1 MTHTR
6 RDFLWSVGALGA
18 AIPIAR
24 AHDRPPPRPND
35 PPTPSAASTSTAH
48 RAIRKSLKFGMIEPG
63 SSLAEKFAVAL
74 ACGFDGVEMDC
85 PNPFDP
91 AEVVEASRSTG
102 LEIPGVVN
110 SRHWSRPFSDPDPAV
125 RAEMLDAL
133 KRSIEDCKAYGGT
146 SVLLVPAVV
155 NKHVSY
161 ADAYG
166 RSQEEIRKAIPL
178 AESLGIDILFEN
190 VWNNFLL
197 SPLEAARYVDEFNST
212 RVGWYFDVGNVVNYG
227 WPEHWI
233 RTLGPRVRKLDVK
246 EFSRQ
251 KADKEGRWAGF
262 RVEIGDEE
270 GSCDWPVVMAALR
283 DVHYAGGWAS
293 AEVGGGDEA
302 RLRDVARRMDR
313 ILAM

>member
-1 MTHTR
+1 MPNPIDR
-6 RDFLWSVGALGA
+6 RAFLGAVTVAGGALA
-18 AIPIAR
+18 LRAR
-24 AHDRPPPRPND
+24 AASV
-35 PPTPSAASTSTAH
+35 PSASPAPA
-48 RAIRKSLKFGMIEPG
+48 RAGRHFIHKSLKFGMIAPG
-63 SSLAEKFAVAL
+63 STVAEKFAIAK
-74 ACGFDGVEMDC
+74 ACGFDGVEMDS
-85 PNPFDP
+85 PNSFDP
-91 AEVVEASRSTG
+91 SEVVEAGRATG

-110 SRHWSRPFSDPDPAV
+110 SRHWSKPFSDPDPAV

-155 NKHVSY
+155 NKQVSY
-161 ADAYG
+161 EDAYK
-166 RSQEEIRKAIPL
+166 RSQEEIRKALPL

-197 SPLEAARYVDEFNST
+197 SPLEAARYVDEFDSP
-212 RVGWYFDVGNVVNYG
+212 RVGWYFDVGNIVHYG

-246 EFSRQ
+246 EFSRP
-251 KADKEGRWAGF
+251 KADKEGKWAGF

-270 GSCDWPVVMAALR
+270 GSCDWPAVMAALR
-283 DVHYAGGWAS
+283 DINYAGGWAS

-302 RLRDVARRMDR
+302 RLRDIAQRMDR